1 MAVVYLWDLET
12 CVVVSAAPTLIPRS
26 PLLAMCDGH
35 TDSIYSLAL
44 SHEGTLVVSSG
55 VEKSIR
61 GWDARTGK
69 RAFKLRGHQD
79 SMSLRG
85 GSVSAS
91 NLTMIRRRCQ
101 VSPAQSR
108 RLAGT
113 CSLSGSRR

>member
-1 MAVVYLWDLET
+1 MYAYCPTPFYSFARAVVYLWDLET

-44 SHEGTLVVSSG
+44 SHEGTLIVSSG

-69 RAFKLRGHQD
+69 RTFKLRGHQD
-79 SMSLRG
+79 SMSLRAACVCCAH
-85 GSVSAS
+85 SDPSQ
-91 NLTMIRRRCQ
+91 M
-101 VSPAQSR
+101 
-108 RLAGT
+108 
-113 CSLSGSRR
+113 